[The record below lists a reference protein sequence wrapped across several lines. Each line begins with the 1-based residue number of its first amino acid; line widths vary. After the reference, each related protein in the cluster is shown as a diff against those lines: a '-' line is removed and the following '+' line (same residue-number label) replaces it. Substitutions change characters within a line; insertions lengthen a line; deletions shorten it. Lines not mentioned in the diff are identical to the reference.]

1 MNDYNRLP
9 CNIQGVSMWPAKN
22 LDAVVRYEFPWG
34 RIVERRVNQVVI
46 WDYCLSHLLQRY
58 LQAGKRLEDC
68 QQQVFKAL
76 EATFSCTSRDLL
88 VFFGLTDAW
97 QLSPYSAMGVFSQV
111 IHFTA
116 EHAARDWVIKELLV
130 VMPAIIASAER
141 SLTNASS
148 G

>member
-1 MNDYNRLP
+1 MMHKIHRQSAP
-9 CNIQGVSMWPAKN
+9 I
-22 LDAVVRYEFPWG
+22 VVYDDVISYEFPWG
-34 RIVERRVNQVVI
+34 QIVERRVNQVVI

-97 QLSPYSAMGVFSQV
+97 QLSPYSAVGLFSQV
-111 IHFTA
+111 VHFTS
-116 EHAARDWVIKELLV
+116 ERAARDWVINELLV
-130 VMPAIIASAER
+130 VLPRIIASAEC
-141 SLTNASS
+141 SLANASS